1 MNNME
6 IEKLLDL
13 QTDLSDIASELYGEM
28 WITNDKFWG
37 SVTER
42 QMALVTNKLFDL
54 GYEYEPNEFEK
65 RMANKLKDKYKNRKR

>member
-1 MNNME
+1 ME

>member
-1 MNNME
+1 MNNIE